1 MKDKNEAK
9 DVDALLVHIEHSKP
23 IEISEFVT
31 SLNALGNLFSA
42 FAQRKG
48 GSKEMAGAKL
58 YVEKIEEG
66 CIDITLCEMVSS
78 CLLPFME
85 NMNIVMEF
93 SAYIKRVLGYFMNGD
108 GTKPELSVQEC
119 KCFKDVLTVTAGD
132 NKGLTSIGAICRNN
146 KGIIYNNCTFNF
158 IQSNSSQNQLERE
171 IDAKKSVTN
180 SEDVHHRVL
189 MRIYQVRSDAE
200 TNVGNKAIIDDIYPK
215 KKLSVLF
222 DSDELKESILFSDAN
237 PTRNAF
243 QVDVKVQTIDG
254 KPRAYKVTALHDV
267 VDLDD

>member
-1 MKDKNEAK
+1 MKEKNDAK

-48 GSKEMAGAKL
+48 GNKELSGAKL
-58 YVEKIEEG
+58 FVEKIEQG
-66 CIDITLCEMVSS
+66 SIDITLCEMATIG
-78 CLLPFME
+78 LIPFIE
-85 NMNIVMEF
+85 NANLIFEF
-93 SAYIKRVLGYFMNGD
+93 SGYVKRTIDFFTLGKGEKPSMDLQEYKNFGD
-108 GTKPELSVQEC
+108 LFSV
-119 KCFKDVLTVTAGD
+119 TIGD
-132 NKGLTSIGAICRNN
+132 NKSVTEIGAICKDN
-146 KGIIYNNCTFNF
+146 KGHIYNQCTFNF
-158 IQSNSSQNQLERE
+158 ISSNSAQNQINKE
-171 IDAKKSVTN
+171 IEVKTAVTD
-180 SEDVHHRVL
+180 SDEIHRRVL
-189 MRIYQVRSDAE
+189 MQIYQVRSDAE
-200 TNVGNKAIIDDIYPK
+200 MNVGNKAIIDDIYPK

-254 KPRAYKVTALHDV
+254 KPKAYKVMALHDV
-267 VDLDD
+267 VDLDE